1 MPVAL
6 VKATPEDVPQIRH
19 LADRIWREHYPAIIS
34 MDQIEY
40 MLDWMYGAEK
50 LMEQIQSPAFT
61 YWLIIP
67 SGAEDK
73 QQAAGFVAVES
84 QGDGRFFIHKFYIDQ
99 RGKGVGT
106 DAFRQLLDRLPDAR
120 IIRLYVNRRNFKSVN
135 FYFKNGFVIR
145 EWVDQ
150 PFGPNYVMDDFLME
164 RKVQA

>member
-1 MPVAL
+1 MPVGL
-6 VKATPEDVPQIRH
+6 VKAAPEDVPLIRS
-19 LADRIWREHYPAIIS
+19 LAERIWRDHYPAIIS

-40 MLDWMYGAEK
+40 MLEWMYGAEK
-50 LMEQIQSPAFT
+50 LLEQIRSPAFT

-67 SGAEDK
+67 SDTEDK
-73 QQAAGFVAVES
+73 QQALGIVAVEN

-106 DAFRQLLDRLPDAR
+106 DAFRQLLAR
-120 IIRLYVNRRNFKSVN
+120 MPGARTIRLYVNRRNFKSVN

-145 EWVDQ
+145 EWLDQ

-164 RKVQA
+164 HNVQA